1 MAEKLP
7 ELEAIDEAASLID
20 DETPEIGGLT
30 VFKSGLAASPEL
42 RTGLLVTVL
51 MALTAAAGKLMI
63 PILVQL
69 VLDRGLLGEQGY
81 RGEGAPPELPL
92 EVRVTAAERY
102 IAAFEQVS
110 GQPFAPNLEAPTE
123 RIARNLSLG

>member
-69 VLDRGLLGEQGY
+69 VLDRGLLGDQGY
-81 RGEGAPPELPL
+81 RPGYLWAVSLTALGIVVIVTIAT
-92 EVRVTAAERY
+92 RVTLIRLVAMMDKRQAYRIE
-102 IAAFEQVS
+102 AGEAF
-110 GQPFAPNLEAPTE
+110 
-123 RIARNLSLG
+123 